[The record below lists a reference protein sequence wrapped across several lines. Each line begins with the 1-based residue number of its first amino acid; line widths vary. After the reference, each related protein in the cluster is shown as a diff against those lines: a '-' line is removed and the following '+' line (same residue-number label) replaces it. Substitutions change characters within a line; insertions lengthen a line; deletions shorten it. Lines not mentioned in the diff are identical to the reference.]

1 MRADDIDAAYDV
13 QVAAFAALNRLM
25 GEAVMADTP
34 EGIARRHRRL
44 HHFLAHD
51 AGGSWVAETGGRVAG
66 VALAS
71 MRDGLWGLSLLV
83 VDPALHGHGIGRRL
97 LGATLTYADPGGRG
111 VIMATRDP
119 GAIRLYAEAGFELHP
134 QVRAAGVIR
143 ADRRPEASPR
153 VRLGGPGDRA
163 LVEAIDHEVRGASR
177 GADHDMLAFF
187 DHFVVDD
194 AGGRGYAYVHGGEVQ
209 TVAATDNGTAAAL
222 LRTAL
227 ASVADTGAEAVV
239 EHLNAGQQ
247 WAVRVA
253 VETGLTLAASGPGFW
268 RGFGP
273 PPAYLPSGPY
283 L

>member
-1 MRADDIDAAYDV
+1 
-13 QVAAFAALNRLM
+13 
-25 GEAVMADTP
+25 
-34 EGIARRHRRL
+34 
-44 HHFLAHD
+44 
-51 AGGSWVAETGGRVAG
+51 
-66 VALAS
+66 
-71 MRDGLWGLSLLV
+71 
-83 VDPALHGHGIGRRL
+83 
-97 LGATLTYADPGGRG
+97 
-111 VIMATRDP
+111 
-119 GAIRLYAEAGFELHP
+119 
-134 QVRAAGVIR
+134 
-143 ADRRPEASPR
+143 
-153 VRLGGPGDRA
+153 
-163 LVEAIDHEVRGASR
+163 
-177 GADHDMLAFF
+177 MLAFF

-194 AGGRGYAYVHGGEVQ
+194 LGGRGYAYVHGGEVQ
-209 TVAATDNGTAAAL
+209 TVAATDDGTAAAL